1 MQCTYY
7 EYIYGWFV
15 KQETDTYMYMIYIVL
30 IYYWVHHDFR
40 VKNIYSSNLCSICVL
55 CSLVYHRY
63 FCIWICPCSTWGIL
77 YETQRSLLN
86 LGYSVWNTAV
96 LAQLGVFC
104 MKHSG
109 PCSTWGTLY
118 ETQRSLLNL
127 GYAVWNTPW
136 ALLLMWRSRQ
146 MNFNQYIFDQFVLGI
161 LCQSLSSLSHHWLDP
176 WVIFLVADNPRLHS
190 LVLFKHHGAV
200 VAVIVW

>member
-86 LGYSVWNTAV
+86 LGYAVWNTAV
-96 LAQLGVFC
+96 LAQLGVRR
-104 MKHSG
+104 MKHTVSIIINVKIKTDELQSIHIWPVCSG
-109 PCSTWGTLY
+109 YPMSITIISVT
-118 ETQRSLLNL
+118 
-127 GYAVWNTPW
+127 
-136 ALLLMWRSRQ
+136 
-146 MNFNQYIFDQFVLGI
+146 
-161 LCQSLSSLSHHWLDP
+161 
-176 WVIFLVADNPRLHS
+176 S
-190 LVLFKHHGAV
+190 LVGSMSHISRGG
-200 VAVIVW
+200 

>member
-55 CSLVYHRY
+55 CLSSL
-63 FCIWICPCSTWGIL
+63 FL
-77 YETQRSLLN
+77 YMN
-86 LGYSVWNTAV
+86 
-96 LAQLGVFC
+96 
-104 MKHSG
+104 
-109 PCSTWGTLY
+109 
-118 ETQRSLLNL
+118 RSLLNL
-127 GYAVWNTPW
+127 GYAVWNPAW
-136 ALLLMWRSRQ
+136 ALLLMWRSRK

-190 LVLFKHHGAV
+190 LFLFKHHGAV

>member
-63 FCIWICPCSTWGIL
+63 FCIWICPCSTWGI
-77 YETQRSLLN
+77 
-86 LGYSVWNTAV
+86 
-96 LAQLGVFC
+96 
-104 MKHSG
+104 
-109 PCSTWGTLY
+109 LY